1 MKQRETQHDSLHSGA
16 CAAAD
21 AGVDSQSALS
31 SAVGAKWYRQRR
43 FGMFIHW
50 GIYAEG
56 GLHEQELWRYGTSW
70 ENYAGYAAR
79 FNPVAF
85 DPAAILDF
93 AQSCGMGYLVFT
105 AKHHDGFCMFDTAC
119 TDWKITNTPYG
130 RDVFRMLADECH
142 RREFPLEAYYSV
154 VDWHHEAYP
163 NLGGHHEIVTD
174 PGRHDLPKY
183 IAYLKEQIR
192 ELCTNYGKIHGIW
205 WDMNTTKHQ
214 DESVNAMIRSLQP
227 EAIINDRGLSPGD
240 FGTMERTAPP
250 DQLCSYLVEGCES
263 VGHFAWGYR
272 KDEKYY
278 TPRFLKR
285 KIAMTIARGGN
296 FVLNTGLDALGRIP
310 DEARAVMREVGEW
323 YRRVSPALTAIPQQ
337 VYRLP
342 GVSITGTE
350 DGRTLYLIL
359 DDIPGYSDLEL
370 PFDGLPPLESAVLL
384 NDGRA
389 LAVDNS
395 ALYVGPFPPRR
406 AVCGVPLDC
415 RDIYVIQ
422 VNFAGPLP
430 AATGKGLEDLPR
442 DLTLRKYL

>member
-21 AGVDSQSALS
+21 AGVDSQSAFS

-50 GIYAEG
+50 GVYAAG

-70 ENYAGYAAR
+70 EKYAGYAAR
-79 FNPVAF
+79 FNPVDF

-163 NLGGHHEIVTD
+163 NCGRHHELVTD
-174 PGRHDLPKY
+174 PTRHDLPKY

-192 ELCTNYGKIHGIW
+192 ELCTNYGSIHGVW
-205 WDMNTTKHQ
+205 WDMNTTGCR
-214 DESVNAMIRSLQP
+214 DDSVNAMIRRLQP

-250 DQLCSYLVEGCES
+250 DQPCSHLVEGCES

-285 KIAMTIARGGN
+285 KIAATIARGGN
-296 FVLNTGLDALGRIP
+296 FVLNTGLDELGRIP
-310 DEARAVMREVGEW
+310 DEAMAAMREVGEW

-337 VYRLP
+337 AYRLP

-359 DDIPGYSDLEL
+359 DDIPGYSDIEL

-389 LAVDNS
+389 LEVDNS

-422 VNFAGPLP
+422 ANFAERLP